1 MSALPPK
8 ADIAEQ
14 HRDVRFVPKA
24 DISDIRLRHSRWVT
38 KCRRS
43 SLKPSRLPRRCI
55 GLAFSPLLQTIPRR
69 PKKLTP
75 VRFPPGRAGEAGGKT
90 KPGVFVNY
98 KHNWDGR
105 GCRLDAEGEVPF
117 P

>member
-8 ADIAEQ
+8 ADMDQ
-14 HRDVRFVPKA
+14 QGCDVRFVPKA
-24 DISDIRLRHSRWVT
+24 DISDIRLCHSRWVT

-75 VRFPPGRAGEAGGKT
+75 VRFPPG
-90 KPGVFVNY
+90 
-98 KHNWDGR
+98 GR
-105 GCRLDAEGEVPF
+105 GWRQDQARGLC
-117 P
+117 